1 MKNQFVYRAL
11 VKVSNAIRGIISRGN
26 DKLRIGL
33 YNCRVYDQLL
43 WSEDAISVKT
53 LGIGLLN
60 AIVIMVKHVQSVP
73 HWNMKLEIAQALLN
87 LNA

>member
-1 MKNQFVYRAL
+1 MLSEESYHVVMTNCVLDYTI
-11 VKVSNAIRGIISRGN
+11 VECMINH
-26 DKLRIGL
+26 LR
-33 YNCRVYDQLL
+33 
-43 WSEDAISVKT
+43 SEDAISVKT

-73 HWNMKLEIAQALLN
+73 HWNMKLEIVPTHPI